1 MDFHLSNNVRDVL
14 LYVLWHHQG
23 GSSAVGQPIR
33 AMLGIGPN
41 DRMTGAEVE
50 AANGVEKRLKAY
62 KIPSTIDPE
71 EAENVHVL
79 PVVTTHDIPAERILR
94 AALKA
99 GMSKVVIL
107 GYDADD
113 EEYFASSVADGGTV
127 LWLMERCKKK
137 LIDID

>member
-1 MDFHLSNNVRDVL
+1 MDEKEVLAYRVSFDGGKSWTLYERLPEFGMESADVIPL
-14 LYVLWHHQG
+14 GEIAKQDDKSQASDAD
-23 GSSAVGQPIR
+23 SSHEDA
-33 AMLGIGPN
+33 
-41 DRMTGAEVE
+41 D
-50 AANGVEKRLKAY
+50 
-62 KIPSTIDPE
+62 
-71 EAENVHVL
+71 NVHVL
-79 PVVTTHDIPAERILR
+79 PVVTTHDIPADRILR

-113 EEYFASSVADGGTV
+113 EEYFASSVSDGGTV